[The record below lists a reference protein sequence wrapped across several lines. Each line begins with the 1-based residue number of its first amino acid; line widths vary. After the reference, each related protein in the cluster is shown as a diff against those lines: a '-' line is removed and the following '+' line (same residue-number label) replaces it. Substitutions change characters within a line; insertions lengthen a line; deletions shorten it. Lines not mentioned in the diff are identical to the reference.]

1 MAEPCGVRVQ
11 AGAHFGIVCCAQNF
25 ALGVM
30 DNASSDA
37 DSSDDEDDDSS
48 DKALEAALAA
58 SKAKSTGSES
68 GKQTHGDAAAGFEMR
83 LARPSHKPRPVIQEL
98 N

>member
-1 MAEPCGVRVQ
+1 VYCT
-11 AGAHFGIVCCAQNF
+11 QNF

-37 DSSDDEDDDSS
+37 DSSDDEGAESS
-48 DKALEAALAA
+48 DKALKAAPAA
-58 SKAKSTGSES
+58 SKSKNTSSED
-68 GKQTHGDAAAGFEMR
+68 GKQTNGETATGFEMR